1 MRIGILGTGIVGKT
15 LGSALAKRG
24 HEVRMGS
31 RKAAGEKSRAWVKET
46 GGKTSEGSFADAAAF
61 GEVVFNCTA
70 GQASLDALRQ
80 AGALNLRGKI
90 LIDVSNPLDF
100 SKGMPPT
107 LSVCNSDSLGEQIQ
121 KAFPEA
127 YVVKTLNTVTTA
139 VMVEPAIIPG
149 AHTMFVSGN
158 DANAK
163 SAVTKLLKEE
173 FGWRDILDLGD
184 LSAARAQEMYLP
196 LWLRLYMRLQ
206 PATVNVH
213 VVQSAGR

>member
-1 MRIGILGTGIVGKT
+1 MRIAILGTGIVGKT

-31 RKAAGEKSRAWVKET
+31 RKAGGEKARAWVKET
-46 GGKTSEGSFADAAAF
+46 GGKASEGSFADAAAF

-80 AGALNLRGKI
+80 GGALNLRGKI

-107 LSVCNSDSLGEQIQ
+107 LSVCNNDSLGEQIQ

-139 VMVEPAIIPG
+139 VMVDPAIIPG

-173 FGWRDILDLGD
+173 FGWKEILDLGD

-196 LWLRLYMRLQ
+196 LWLRLYMKLQ
-206 PATVNVH
+206 TANVNVH
-213 VVQSAGR
+213 VVQSPRH